1 MLASIFLMIHLC
13 DLQWS
18 VTEYKDIFYSVA
30 ELSLKFVEPAW
41 CKHTGKYGLLNL
53 KRIFY
58 SKRESTAGK
67 MEDKNKGRQLSR
79 KPRF

>member
-1 MLASIFLMIHLC
+1 MIQLC

-30 ELSLKFVEPAW
+30 GLDLKYVEHAW

-58 SKRESTAGK
+58 SKRENTTGK
-67 MEDKNKGRQLSR
+67 MEDRNKGRQPSR
-79 KPRF
+79 KPLCL